1 MNKYFLDTSVLIADH
16 EAFLNFDS
24 DVIIHITVLEELDKL
39 KKSDREVAQSA
50 RAAIRSLDQF
60 SNLGD
65 ISVGISHKDYLI
77 SVDSAQYDFK
87 DIGDP
92 LYGDNRIL
100 ASALALHKE
109 GKCNVVVVSN
119 DINLRIKA
127 KSLGMA
133 AEEYNKENTITSDEL
148 YSGVVACQDA
158 DLGARL
164 LNDEF
169 ISSDALALELYS
181 NEFINFLDENSDHL
195 ATGRKIKDEV
205 RLVVPQY
212 PYSLKPK
219 NLEQKMAIELLMD
232 KNIDLVTLIGKAG
245 SGKTL
250 LAVAAALELVLN
262 QREHNKIIIF
272 KSVQPIDAKEEI
284 GFLPGTEAEKL
295 APIFSHLDSA
305 FELLFSKSKN
315 LQNADRWRA
324 TLETYMKKEI
334 IEFRPLTYIRGQSIQ
349 NAIIIVDEAQNI
361 SKNNMKSLLTRAAE
375 NTRVFLTGDI
385 EQIDNI
391 KLDHF
396 SNGLTKVVNSMK
408 SSQITGHLTL
418 KNCERSR
425 LTEEVLKFL

>member
-1 MNKYFLDTSVLIADH
+1 MNKYFIDTSVLIADP

-24 DVIIHITVLEELDKL
+24 DVIIPITVLEELDKL
-39 KKSDREVAQSA
+39 KKGDKDVAKNA
-50 RAAIRSLDQF
+50 RAAIRSIDQF
-60 SNLGD
+60 SDLGQ
-65 ISVGISHKDYLI
+65 ISLGILHNESMI
-77 SVDSAQYDFK
+77 SVDTQSHDTQN
-87 DIGDP
+87 IGDH
-92 LYGDNRIL
+92 LYGDSRIL
-100 ASALALHKE
+100 ASALSVHKE
-109 GKCNVVVVSN
+109 GKDNVIMVSN
-119 DINLRIKA
+119 DINLRIRAKA
-127 KSLGMA
+127 LGMSA
-133 AEEYNKENTITSDEL
+133 QEYAKEKS
-148 YSGVVACQDA
+148 
-158 DLGARL
+158 
-164 LNDEF
+164 
-169 ISSDALALELYS
+169 ISSDDLYNGVSVCEDDELGAQLLNEEFIPVES
-181 NEFINFLDENSDHL
+181 IEGTLNPNEFVNFIDENGDHL
-195 ATGRKIKDEV
+195 VAGRKIQEEI
-205 RLVVPQY
+205 RLLVPQY
-212 PYSLKPK
+212 PYGLKPK
-219 NLEQKMAIELLMD
+219 NLEQKMAIDLLMD

-250 LAVAAALELVLN
+250 LALAVALELVAN
-262 QREHNKIIIF
+262 QKEHNKIIIF

-315 LQNADRWRA
+315 LQSPDRWRA
-324 TLETYMKKEI
+324 TLETYIKKEI

-396 SNGLTKVVNSMK
+396 SNGLTKVVNSMQT
-408 SSQITGHLTL
+408 SQITGHLTL